1 MLAAGTAATLSGCA
15 LGGTTPG
22 RPKPSASPAGSG
34 TPSITPL
41 PPQTAGGATPPPP
54 FPTASP
60 PSLAPVATA
69 AVLDRIPVLA
79 DGTNRF
85 ALTVDDGVST
95 DVLDAYVDF
104 VIKSGIR
111 LTFFVNGVRDSW
123 TAVRPKL
130 APLVESGQVQ
140 LGNHTWDHPSVT
152 GLSAAEIT
160 DQLERNER
168 FLTSTYGVS
177 GRPYFRPPY
186 GSHNQRTDEVTYGLG
201 FDRTVMW
208 WGSLGD
214 SSILTPAQVLAAA
227 KQWFLANRVVIG
239 HANHPAVTHIYPQ
252 LTEIIRERN
261 LQTVTLRDVF
271 GDEPTSA

>member
-1 MLAAGTAATLSGCA
+1 MLAAGTAATLSGCT

-22 RPKPSASPAGSG
+22 RPRLSSSGAGS
-34 TPSITPL
+34 TSPSIAPL

-54 FPTASP
+54 FATSGT
-60 PSLAPVATA
+60 PSVPPVAKA

-95 DVLDAYVDF
+95 EVLDAYVDF
-104 VIKSGIR
+104 VISSGIR

-123 TAVRPKL
+123 TTVRPKL

-160 DQLERNER
+160 DELERNER
-168 FLTSTYGVS
+168 FLTATYGVS

-186 GSHNQRTDEVTYGLG
+186 GNHDRRTDEITDALG

-214 SSILTPAQVLAAA
+214 SAILTPAQVLANAR
-227 KQWFLANRVVIG
+227 QWFLPNRIVIG

-271 GDEPTSA
+271 GDAPMGT

>member
-1 MLAAGTAATLSGCA
+1 MLAAGTAATLSGCT
-15 LGGTTPG
+15 LGGTTQG
-22 RPKPSASPAGSG
+22 RPQPTPSPGGSR

-41 PPQTAGGATPPPP
+41 PAQTAGGATPPPP
-54 FPTASP
+54 LATTSAPSLTPTAR
-60 PSLAPVATA
+60 A
-69 AVLDRIPVLA
+69 AVLDRIPALA

-95 DVLDAYVDF
+95 EVLDAYVDF
-104 VIKSGIR
+104 VVSSGIR

-123 TAVRPKL
+123 TSVRPKL

-152 GLSAAEIT
+152 GLSTAEIT
-160 DQLERNER
+160 DELERNER
-168 FLTSTYGVS
+168 FLTSAYGVS

-186 GSHNQRTDEVTYGLG
+186 GNHNQRTDEITDGLG

-227 KQWFLANRVVIG
+227 KQWFLPNRIVIG

-271 GDEPTSA
+271 GDAPMSA